1 MEYTGEK
8 NEEKCIVISQGYKIR
23 ICKKSLQNKQDI
35 SRIKGPYTLK
45 FSQENENEK
54 VTEEKQFNVIE
65 NKVETTQFLKEKE
78 TLIGIKY
85 KFSNYKFVNNGIKT
99 NEDVIVKEIIKLP

>member
-1 MEYTGEK
+1 MAGENNK
-8 NEEKCIVISQGYKIR
+8 GGWKKVKYSSRLQEKKTTVCDGGVNWTQRK
-23 ICKKSLQNKQDI
+23 
-35 SRIKGPYTLK
+35 
-45 FSQENENEK
+45 
-54 VTEEKQFNVIE
+54 

-99 NEDVIVKEIIKLP
+99 NEDVIVKEIIKLPWSEVMFG